1 VPGSIACSTGPER
14 EQIVESSA
22 ERSVDLGLTGKVA
35 FVTGGSKGIGAAIGA
50 ALAREGVRVALC
62 ARTTAEVE
70 RTAKSIAKATGSPVL
85 GLTADVTQREAI
97 EHAVAIAGER
107 FGGVD
112 ILVSNAGV
120 PGGIGFGPLDRLD
133 DTHVMKDVETKFLG
147 TIRAARA
154 VVPHM
159 KRQGWGRIIGIVGLS
174 ARYSSSYASERNP
187 EGAYN
192 YSGGPRNLTVIHLMR
207 TLAHE
212 LGRHGITAN
221 AVLPGAT
228 RTEDLD
234 AMLKRRA
241 TTLGKTVDRLEKETS
256 SMNAIGRWV
265 DAGEVADVVTFIAS
279 TRASSIS
286 GEVIA
291 ASGGAGMGVF
301 I

>member
-1 VPGSIACSTGPER
+1 M
-14 EQIVESSA
+14 
-22 ERSVDLGLTGKVA
+22 DLGLTGKVA
-35 FVTGGSKGIGAAIGA
+35 FVTGGSKGIGAVVGA
-50 ALAREGVRVALC
+50 SLSREGARVVLC
-62 ARTTAEVE
+62 ARTTDEVL
-70 RTAKSIAKATGSPVL
+70 RTASAIEKSTGNPVL
-85 GLTADVTQREAI
+85 GLTVDVTRRDSI
-97 EHAVAIAGER
+97 EDAVERTRER

-133 DTHVMKDVETKFLG
+133 DANVMKDVETKFLG

-159 KRQGWGRIIGIVGLS
+159 KRQGFGRIIGIVGLS
-174 ARYSSSYASERNP
+174 ARYSSAYASERNP

-192 YSGGPRNLTVIHLMR
+192 YSGGPRNLAVIHLMR

-212 LGRHGITAN
+212 LGRDGITAN

-234 AMLKRRA
+234 SMLARRS
-241 TTLGKTVDRLEKETS
+241 TLLGRSVDTLRAETS
-256 SMNAIGRWV
+256 STNAIGRWV
-265 DAGEVADVVTFIAS
+265 NAEEVADVVTFIAS
-279 TRASSIS
+279 PRSSGVS

-291 ASGGAGMGVF
+291 ASGGAGLGVF

>member
-1 VPGSIACSTGPER
+1 M
-14 EQIVESSA
+14 
-22 ERSVDLGLTGKVA
+22 DLGLTGKVA
-35 FVTGGSKGIGAAIGA
+35 FVTGGSKGIGAVVGA
-50 ALAREGVRVALC
+50 SLSREGARVVLC
-62 ARTTAEVE
+62 ARTTAEVLH
-70 RTAKSIAKATGSPVL
+70 TASAIEKSTGNPVL
-85 GLTADVTQREAI
+85 GLTVDVTQRDSI
-97 EHAVAIAGER
+97 EDAVAQTHER

-133 DTHVMKDVETKFLG
+133 DANVMKDVETKFLG

-159 KRQGWGRIIGIVGLS
+159 KRQGFGRIIGIVGLS
-174 ARYSSSYASERNP
+174 ARYSSAYASERNP

-192 YSGGPRNLTVIHLMR
+192 YSGGPRNLAVIHLMR

-212 LGRHGITAN
+212 LGRDGITAN

-234 AMLKRRA
+234 SMLARRS
-241 TTLGKTVDRLEKETS
+241 TLLGRSLDTLRQETS

-265 DAGEVADVVTFIAS
+265 AAEEVADVVTFIAS
-279 TRASSIS
+279 PRSSSIS

-291 ASGGAGMGVF
+291 ASGGAGLGVF

>member
-1 VPGSIACSTGPER
+1 M
-14 EQIVESSA
+14 
-22 ERSVDLGLTGKVA
+22 DLGLTGKVA
-35 FVTGGSKGIGAAIGA
+35 FVTGGSKGIGAVVGA
-50 ALAREGVRVALC
+50 SLSREGARVVLC
-62 ARTTAEVE
+62 ARTTDEVL
-70 RTAKSIAKATGSPVL
+70 RTASAIEKSTGNPVL
-85 GLTADVTQREAI
+85 GLTVDVTRRDSI
-97 EHAVAIAGER
+97 EDAVERTRER

-133 DTHVMKDVETKFLG
+133 DANVMKDVETKFLG

-159 KRQGWGRIIGIVGLS
+159 KRQGFGRIIGIVGLS
-174 ARYSSSYASERNP
+174 ARYSSAYASERNP

-192 YSGGPRNLTVIHLMR
+192 YSGGPRNLAVIHLMR

-212 LGRHGITAN
+212 LGRNGITAN

-234 AMLKRRA
+234 SMLARRS
-241 TTLGKTVDRLEKETS
+241 TLLGRSVDTLRAETS
-256 SMNAIGRWV
+256 STNAIGRWV
-265 DAGEVADVVTFIAS
+265 NAEEVADVVTFIAS
-279 TRASSIS
+279 PRSSGVS

-291 ASGGAGMGVF
+291 ASGGAGLGVF